1 MNVCVGVW
9 VCGCVGV
16 GVGRGGGDH
25 EHAGQHAHP
34 PLAPQTH
41 VSHEVN
47 EGQRGGEEHGEPRHP
62 RERDG
67 EDGQHLCVRGSCLC
81 VCMCLCVRWVGA
93 NMHTRK
99 HMHTH
104 TRASTNLCGQRGT
117 QLLEVRV
124 E

>member
-1 MNVCVGVW
+1 MRAREREKGRDRDKRTSCSQLAHDGH
-9 VCGCVGV
+9 CG
-16 GVGRGGGDH
+16 GRGGGDH

-67 EDGQHLCVRGSCLC
+67 EDGQHLCVRGSCLF
-81 VCMCLCVRWVGA
+81 VCGWVVRGGV
-93 NMHTRK
+93 
-99 HMHTH
+99 
-104 TRASTNLCGQRGT
+104 CG
-117 QLLEVRV
+117 V
-124 E
+124 